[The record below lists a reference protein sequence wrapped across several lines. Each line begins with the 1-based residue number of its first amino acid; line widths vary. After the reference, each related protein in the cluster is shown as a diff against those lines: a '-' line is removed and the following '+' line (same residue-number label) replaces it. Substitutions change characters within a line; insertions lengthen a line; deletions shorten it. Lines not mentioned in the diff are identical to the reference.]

1 MSIILM
7 NPELFHFQCKKTS
20 QIKLVNTLVKLDKYK
35 INNAEYTY
43 KEIKEDNEV
52 REKVMSGESIE
63 DELEFWIQQ
72 FKTKDCCGHSE
83 WSERFQRNIWI
94 KDEED

>member
-1 MSIILM
+1 VKENSK
-7 NPELFHFQCKKTS
+7 ELADY
-20 QIKLVNTLVKLDKYK
+20 LN
-35 INNAEYTY
+35 

-72 FKTKDCCGHSE
+72 FKVRGSCGYSE
-83 WSERFQRNIWI
+83 WSERFQCNIWI
-94 KDEED
+94 KE

>member
-1 MSIILM
+1 M
-7 NPELFHFQCKKTS
+7 ES
-20 QIKLVNTLVKLDKYK
+20 QDEVNTVFHL
-35 INNAEYTY
+35 
-43 KEIKEDNEV
+43 IKV
-52 REKVMSGESIE
+52 PTE

-72 FKTKDCCGHSE
+72 FKVKDFCGHSE